1 MKKIHL
7 YLLAFLLIG
16 SSSPAQAV
24 VKQALP
30 SIVMEEDILTIKG
43 RKLSSKTNPISVL
56 LSTLDGQSLN
66 LNAVVSNKNKT
77 ATVIMPTIPGD
88 ETSIVQTVI
97 SISGG
102 NVEAS
107 NPQTYTLLLLKRP
120 SNIPNQ
126 LTDAQAS
133 ELPSLSDAQIIELTG
148 PKGDKGD
155 QGEEGEQGIPG
166 PQGPQGIQGPIG
178 LTGPQG
184 IQGPKGDQGIQGI
197 QGPKGDTGETGLACW
212 DLNGNGIKDKP
223 TEDINTD
230 NVVDVLDCKGLK
242 GDTGAQGVQG
252 IQGIQGPKGD
262 QGIQGIQGP
271 KGDTGETGLACWD
284 LNGNGIKDKPTED
297 INTDNVVDVLDCKGL
312 KGDTGTQGVQGIQ
325 GPKGDQGIQGIQ
337 GPKGDTGAQGPKG
350 DKGDPGTGGITATSP
365 LPIAPVKTVNFTS
378 TDGGIVDVKDVNF
391 VFLETSGSSVS
402 LLHLLSGVTGQR
414 VVVFNTGTS
423 TLTLYQTGNIKFSP
437 TPSSLANLDPGHMFE
452 AIFDGGLWRMT
463 FSRKT
468 TGTLP

>member
-242 GDTGAQGVQG
+242 GDTG
-252 IQGIQGPKGD
+252 
-262 QGIQGIQGP
+262 
-271 KGDTGETGLACWD
+271 
-284 LNGNGIKDKPTED
+284 
-297 INTDNVVDVLDCKGL
+297 
-312 KGDTGTQGVQGIQ
+312 TQGVQGIQ